1 MPQVDPVLDAT
12 DSDRGKRRELRRMQ
26 RRATGL
32 LLLAAAVFVAARL
45 VEDDH
50 GWAGYVRATAE
61 AAMVGG
67 LADWFAVT
75 ALFRHPL
82 RLPIPHTA
90 IIPRRKDQLGAAL
103 GTFVEQNFLSEDVVV
118 EKLRSVSVARR
129 AAAWAVQP
137 DNAATVS
144 RHAGAALHGALDVL
158 RDEDV
163 QDVVENAVI
172 ARVRDTRLAPIA
184 GRALDVMTANG
195 RHQELLDAALRSL
208 GRFVDEHRDTF
219 RAKFAR
225 ESPWWVPEAVDDRIF
240 EKVYRGLHA
249 LIADITDDPTHE
261 LRRYLDDRIEVLA
274 HELRTSPDMLARG
287 EEIKEELLAHPA
299 VRRWTGALWS
309 DLKKS
314 LQSQSADPESE
325 LRRRAETTVQ
335 AVAQAIL
342 DDPVLAGKIDRWVE
356 GVVRYVV
363 SSYRHEVADVITTTV
378 AKWDPHEAA
387 ERIEVQVGRDLQFIR
402 INGTLVGG
410 LAGLVIY
417 SLSRLL

>member
-1 MPQVDPVLDAT
+1 MKRLPRPPRPARLPAARPAAQA
-12 DSDRGKRRELRRMQ
+12 DRARRM
-26 RRATGL
+26 RLVATSM
-32 LLLAAAVFVAARL
+32 LAAMAIVFVIALRFEHLHPA
-45 VEDDH
+45 V
-50 GWAGYVRATAE
+50 GYVVAFAE

-137 DNAATVS
+137 DNAATVA

-219 RAKFAR
+219 R
-225 ESPWWVPEAVDDRIF
+225 
-240 EKVYRGLHA
+240 
-249 LIADITDDPTHE
+249 
-261 LRRYLDDRIEVLA
+261 
-274 HELRTSPDMLARG
+274 
-287 EEIKEELLAHPA
+287 
-299 VRRWTGALWS
+299 
-309 DLKKS
+309 
-314 LQSQSADPESE
+314 
-325 LRRRAETTVQ
+325 
-335 AVAQAIL
+335 
-342 DDPVLAGKIDRWVE
+342 
-356 GVVRYVV
+356 
-363 SSYRHEVADVITTTV
+363 
-378 AKWDPHEAA
+378 
-387 ERIEVQVGRDLQFIR
+387 
-402 INGTLVGG
+402 
-410 LAGLVIY
+410 
-417 SLSRLL
+417 